1 MCPDCFLGLPAD
13 KHHSSKLEP
22 TSKKSSNKRDK
33 RKHSEIDEDT
43 TKHAIVASDKVYKE
57 DSEFSNDSVAGSTEV
72 NIDEIAT
79 SDIKP
84 DGDKTSIQ
92 DLIIGNK
99 KKIKFAERN
108 DLVKH
113 LRTHTEE
120 NTQKVD
126 TKGKHLMS
134 TPTLKTDFQ
143 TYVNKRFIKECYLF
157 HQLIMKKYNLTHHI
171 HDYTDEELF
180 SCLE

>member
-1 MCPDCFLGLPAD
+1 MNEVSHKCR
-13 KHHSSKLEP
+13 
-22 TSKKSSNKRDK
+22 KKRTFCKN
-33 RKHSEIDEDT
+33 EEC
-43 TKHAIVASDKVYKE
+43 
-57 DSEFSNDSVAGSTEV
+57 
-72 NIDEIAT
+72 
-79 SDIKP
+79 
-84 DGDKTSIQ
+84 
-92 DLIIGNK
+92 GNK
-99 KKIKFAERN
+99 KKKIAERN

-113 LRTHTEE
+113 QRTHTEE
-120 NTQKVD
+120 NVQKVD